1 MHVVVIGGGP
11 GGYVSAIR
19 AAQLGAEVTIIE
31 KKYYGG
37 TCLNVGCIPTKVLLH
52 TSEIYSTLLHDAE
65 ALGLSI
71 GKVSLDWGKLQE
83 RKEGIVNQLV
93 SGVEMLLK
101 SNDIKM
107 ISGQACFT
115 GSHEVMV
122 KIKGQKDHIIKFDK
136 AIIATGS
143 ESIVIPVKGA
153 SLEGVI
159 TSEGALSLEAV
170 PDSLCIIG
178 GGVIGSEFAS
188 LYSELGT
195 KVTLVEMLPELI
207 GVMDHDVVSVL
218 KEALTASGV
227 TILTG
232 TKVEKIERLGDKL
245 CVTTSKGEIVTEKV
259 LLATGRRPYT
269 EGLSLNDIGI
279 KTDRSAIMVN
289 RDTFQ
294 TSLSHIYAIGDCN
307 GGILLAHVASAEGT
321 IAAEHLM
328 KRASGIDM
336 KTVPSAVYTKPELA
350 SVGLTEKEAKDKG
363 HLVKTG
369 IFPLYANGKAL
380 IMNDT
385 KGIVKFVVDG
395 ETDEILGMHMAGPR
409 ATDLIIEGGLA
420 LRLEATIDEI
430 ITTIHAHP
438 TVSEGIHEAAHA
450 VHHSAIHLP
459 KGM

>member
-19 AAQLGAEVTIIE
+19 AAQLGAQVTIIE

-65 ALGLSI
+65 ALGIAI
-71 GKVSLDWGKLQE
+71 GKVSLDWRKLQE

-101 SNDIKM
+101 SNGIQM
-107 ISGQACFT
+107 IAGQARFT
-115 GSHEVMV
+115 GSHEVTV
-122 KIKGQKDHIIKFDK
+122 TAKGEKDKVIGFDK

-143 ESIVIPVKGA
+143 ESIVIPVPGA
-153 SLEGVI
+153 STEGVI
-159 TSEGALSLEAV
+159 TSEGALSLEEV
-170 PDSLCIIG
+170 PESLCIIG

-195 KVTLVEMLPELI
+195 NVTIVEMLPELI
-207 GVMDHDVVSVL
+207 AVMDQEVVAIL

-227 TILTG
+227 KVYTG
-232 TKVEKIERLGDKL
+232 TKVDKIEKKNDKL
-245 CVTTSKGEIVTEKV
+245 CVVTSNGEVLAEKV
-259 LLATGRRPYT
+259 LLATGRRPFT
-269 EGLSLNDIGI
+269 EGLGLNDIGI
-279 KTDRSAIMVN
+279 KTDKGAILVN

-294 TSLSHIYAIGDCN
+294 TSLPHIYAIGDCN

-328 KRASGIDM
+328 KKVSGLDL
-336 KTVPSAVYTKPELA
+336 KTTPSAVYTKPELA
-350 SVGLTEKEAKDKG
+350 SVGLTEKEAKAKG
-363 HLVKTG
+363 YRVKTG
-369 IFPLYANGKAL
+369 LFPLYANGKSL

-420 LRLEATIDEI
+420 LRLEATMDEI
-430 ITTIHAHP
+430 MTTIHAHP
-438 TVSEGIHEAAHA
+438 TVSEGVHEAAHA